1 MPKTTQKAL
10 STQPNF
16 VSLAGQSAHT
26 QTTARFPVI
35 TIDGPSG
42 SGKGTVSWRLA
53 NTLGYNLLD
62 SGALYRIIGLQAWQ
76 SGLLPTSA
84 QVLQHHDS
92 HHGQLDENALEALTQ
107 SLQITMTPNQT
118 THQVDIY
125 VNGELM
131 GTDIRN
137 ETVGNY
143 ASQVAVL
150 PKVRT
155 ALLDLQRNMALHAG
169 VVADGRDMGTVVFPN
184 ADVKRY
190 LTASAQSRACRRV
203 KQLIMQGSIYPKD
216 ISPQDKVGIY
226 TQILQDIQARDDRDE
241 SRRVAPSRPADDA
254 LLLDSSQMNAD
265 EVYAVIKQHCQ
276 AKGICF

>member
-1 MPKTTQKAL
+1 MPKTHKSLSATSIKTTQMT
-10 STQPNF
+10 S
-16 VSLAGQSAHT
+16 
-26 QTTARFPVI
+26 RFPVI
-35 TIDGPSG
+35 AIDGPSG

-76 SGLLPTSA
+76 SGLLPTST
-84 QVLQHHDS
+84 QVLQ

-118 THQVDIY
+118 TQQVDIY
-125 VNGELM
+125 VNGKLM

-137 ETVGNY
+137 ETVGSY

-184 ADVKRY
+184 ADVKVY

-203 KQLIMQGSIYPKD
+203 KQLIMQGSIH
-216 ISPQDKVGIY
+216 PQDEVGIY
-226 TQILQDIQARDDRDE
+226 TQTLQDIQARDDRDE

>member
-1 MPKTTQKAL
+1 MPKTTQQAL
-10 STQPNF
+10 STQPNRVF
-16 VSLAGQSAHT
+16 LAGQSAHT
-26 QTTARFPVI
+26 QMTSRFPVI
-35 TIDGPSG
+35 AIDGPSG

-76 SGLLPTSA
+76 SGLLPTST

-118 THQVDIY
+118 TQQVDIY

-137 ETVGNY
+137 ETVGSY

-184 ADVKRY
+184 ADVKVY

-203 KQLIMQGSIYPKD
+203 KQLIMQGSIHPKD
-216 ISPQDKVGIY
+216 EVGIY
-226 TQILQDIQARDDRDE
+226 TQTLQDIQARDDRDE

>member
-1 MPKTTQKAL
+1 MPKTHQSL
-10 STQPNF
+10 SAT
-16 VSLAGQSAHT
+16 SIKTT

-131 GTDIRN
+131 GKDIRN
-137 ETVGNY
+137 ETVGSY

-184 ADVKRY
+184 ADVKVY

>member
-1 MPKTTQKAL
+1 MPKTHQSLSAPSIKTTQMT
-10 STQPNF
+10 S
-16 VSLAGQSAHT
+16 
-26 QTTARFPVI
+26 RFPVI
-35 TIDGPSG
+35 AIDGPSG

-76 SGLLPTSA
+76 SGLLPTST

-118 THQVDIY
+118 TQQVDIY
-125 VNGELM
+125 VNDELM

-137 ETVGNY
+137 ETVGSY

-184 ADVKRY
+184 ADVKVY

-203 KQLIMQGSIYPKD
+203 KQLIMQGSIH
-216 ISPQDKVGIY
+216 PQDEVGIY
-226 TQILQDIQARDDRDE
+226 TQTLQDIQARDDRDE

>member
-1 MPKTTQKAL
+1 MPKTHQSLSATSIKTTQMT
-10 STQPNF
+10 S
-16 VSLAGQSAHT
+16 
-26 QTTARFPVI
+26 RFPVI

-62 SGALYRIIGLQAWQ
+62 SGALYRIIGLRAWQ

-84 QVLQHHDS
+84 QVFQHHDS

-125 VNGELM
+125 VNGELV

-184 ADVKRY
+184 ADVKVY

-241 SRRVAPSRPADDA
+241 SRRIAPSRPADDA

>member
-1 MPKTTQKAL
+1 
-10 STQPNF
+10 
-16 VSLAGQSAHT
+16 
-26 QTTARFPVI
+26 
-35 TIDGPSG
+35 
-42 SGKGTVSWRLA
+42 
-53 NTLGYNLLD
+53 
-62 SGALYRIIGLQAWQ
+62 
-76 SGLLPTSA
+76 
-84 QVLQHHDS
+84 
-92 HHGQLDENALEALTQ
+92 
-107 SLQITMTPNQT
+107 MTPNQT

-184 ADVKRY
+184 ADVKIY

>member
-1 MPKTTQKAL
+1 MPKTHQSLSAPSIKTTQMT
-10 STQPNF
+10 S
-16 VSLAGQSAHT
+16 
-26 QTTARFPVI
+26 RFPVI
-35 TIDGPSG
+35 AIDGPSG

-62 SGALYRIIGLQAWQ
+62 SGALYRIIGLKAYQA
-76 SGLLPTSA
+76 GLLS
-84 QVLQHHDS
+84 QSHDTA
-92 HHGQLDENALEALTQ
+92 HLDENALQALTQ

-118 THQVDIY
+118 TQQVDIY

-137 ETVGNY
+137 ETVGSY

-184 ADVKRY
+184 ADVKVY

-203 KQLIMQGSIYPKD
+203 KQLIMQGSIH
-216 ISPQDKVGIY
+216 PQDEIGIY
-226 TQILQDIQARDDRDE
+226 TQTLQDIQARDDRDE

>member
-1 MPKTTQKAL
+1 MPKTTQKTL
-10 STQPNF
+10 STQPNRVF
-16 VSLAGQSAHT
+16 LAGQSAHT
-26 QTTARFPVI
+26 QMTSRFPVI
-35 TIDGPSG
+35 AIDGPSG

-76 SGLLPTSA
+76 SGLLPMST

-118 THQVDIY
+118 TQQVDIY

-137 ETVGNY
+137 ETVGSY

-184 ADVKRY
+184 ADVKVY
-190 LTASAQSRACRRV
+190 LTASAQSRANRRV
-203 KQLIMQGSIYPKD
+203 KQLIMQGSIH
-216 ISPQDKVGIY
+216 PQDEVGIY
-226 TQILQDIQARDDRDE
+226 TQTLQDIQARDDRDE